1 MAARLTA
8 YLVVGI
14 VAATL
19 IAGLLVGAQ
28 RDDTDGPVDVIVHN
42 AKVYT
47 AGARG
52 TMAEAVAIRGNQ
64 VLRVGSEREVA
75 RLRRPQTTMI
85 DANGGTVLPGFN
97 DAHLH
102 FITGG
107 LSLARIDLAGAE
119 TLDDIQSRI
128 RTWATEHSD
137 APWVLGRGWYYQ
149 PFPGGLPT
157 RQQLDAIVSDR
168 PAQIISYDGHTS
180 WVNTRALRLAGITK
194 RTPNPPQGVIVKDPR
209 TGEPTGVLKEAAM
222 ALVSS
227 HVPTATPADRASA
240 LRAAIVEAQRNGI
253 TSVQNASGNAAD
265 FEIYADARRD
275 GDLGVRVYSALST
288 AGALSETAIAE
299 LDAVAKRYPDDP
311 LFKAGAIKIMLD
323 GVIEAHTGAM
333 LAPYADDDT
342 TTGSPT
348 IEPDDF
354 NRMVRLLD
362 AAGWQVMTHAV
373 GDRAVNMAL
382 TAYEHA
388 VRSNP
393 LPERGRRH
401 RIEHLET
408 VDATDLPRFGALG
421 VIASMQPHLGAPSA
435 SQMDVWFKNIG
446 PERASRGWPYNSISA
461 GAGRLAFGSDWP
473 GVPLNPLLGL
483 HTAVT
488 RTTPE
493 GLPEG
498 GWYPGEKLSLKAAID
513 AYTSGAAWASFDEQR
528 KGSLAAGMLA
538 DLVVLSEDIFEAPAS
553 RLASTRIAV
562 TIFDGRIVYRRNG
575 AQTN

>member
-8 YLVVGI
+8 YVVVGI

-19 IAGLLVGAQ
+19 IAGLIVGAQ

-64 VLRVGSEREVA
+64 ILRVGSEREVT

-85 DANGGTVLPGFN
+85 DARGAAVLPGFN

-107 LSLARIDLAGAE
+107 LNLERIDLTGAA
-119 TLDDIQSRI
+119 TLDDIRSRI
-128 RTWATEHSD
+128 ETWATVHPD

-168 PAQIISYDGHTS
+168 PVHLLSHDGHTS
-180 WVNTRALRLAGITK
+180 WVNSRALRLAGITK
-194 RTPNPPQGVIVKDPR
+194 RTPNPPHGVIVKDPN

-222 ALVSS
+222 TLVTSRL
-227 HVPTATPADRASA
+227 PQATRGDRASA
-240 LRAAIVEAQRNGI
+240 LRAAISEAQRNGI
-253 TSVQNASGNAAD
+253 TSIQNAGGDAED
-265 FEIYADARRD
+265 FALYAEARRE
-275 GDLGVRVYSALST
+275 GDLGVRVYSALSAAVGLT
-288 AGALSETAIAE
+288 EPAIAE
-299 LDAVAKRYPDDP
+299 LQEVAKQYPDDP
-311 LFKAGAIKIMLD
+311 LFKAGAIKINLD
-323 GVIEAHTGAM
+323 GVIDAHTAAM
-333 LAPYADDDT
+333 LEPYADET
-342 TTGSPT
+342 AAGAPT
-348 IEPDDF
+348 MDPDAF
-354 NRMVRLLD
+354 NRIVRLLD
-362 AAGWQVMTHAV
+362 SGGWQVMTHAV

-401 RIEHLET
+401 RIEHVET
-408 VDATDLPRFGALG
+408 VDAADLPRFGALG
-421 VIASMQPHLGAPSA
+421 VIASMQPALGSPSP
-435 SQMDVWFKNIG
+435 SLIDVWFKNVG
-446 PERASRGWPYNSISA
+446 PERASRGWPYHSIAA

-488 RTTPE
+488 RTTPD

-498 GWYPGEKLSLKAAID
+498 GWYPAERLALKAAID

-528 KGSLAAGMLA
+528 KGHLAPGMLA
-538 DLVVLSEDIFEAPAS
+538 DLVVLSEDIFEAPAP
-553 RLASTRIAV
+553 RLASTRVAV
-562 TIFDGRIVYRRNG
+562 TIFDGRIVYRRDG
-575 AQTN
+575 TQTN

>member
-8 YLVVGI
+8 YVVVGI

-19 IAGLLVGAQ
+19 IAGLIVGAQ
-28 RDDTDGPVDVIVHN
+28 RGDTDGPIDVIVHN

-47 AGARG
+47 AGTSG

-64 VLRVGSEREVA
+64 ILRVGSEREVM

-85 DANGGTVLPGFN
+85 DAKGAAVVPGFN

-102 FITGG
+102 FISGG
-107 LSLARIDLAGAE
+107 LSLERIDLVGAE

-128 RTWATEHSD
+128 RTWATGHAD

-168 PAQIISYDGHTS
+168 PAEIISYDGHTS
-180 WVNTRALRLAGITK
+180 WVNTRALRMARITRK
-194 RTPNPPQGVIVKDPR
+194 TPNPPGGVIVKDPK

-227 HVPTATPADRASA
+227 HVPTSTRAERAAA
-240 LRAAIVEAQRNGI
+240 LRSAIGEAQRNGI
-253 TSVQNASGNAAD
+253 TSVQNASATADD
-265 FEIYADARRD
+265 FELYTEARRD
-275 GDLGVRVYSALST
+275 GDLGVRVYSALATS
-288 AGALSETAIAE
+288 GALSAAAIAD

-323 GVIEAHTGAM
+323 GVIEAHTAAM
-333 LAPYADDDT
+333 LAPYANDSASGTPRIDAD
-342 TTGSPT
+342 
-348 IEPDDF
+348 EL

-362 AAGWQVMTHAV
+362 AGGWQVMTHAV

-393 LPERGRRH
+393 LPARGRRH
-401 RIEHLET
+401 RVEHVET
-408 VDATDLPRFGALG
+408 VDSTDIPRFGALG
-421 VIASMQPHLGAPSA
+421 VIASMQPYVGTPSS
-435 SQMDVWFKNIG
+435 SQIDVWFGNVG
-446 PERASRGWPYNSISA
+446 PERASRGWPYNSIA
-461 GAGRLAFGSDWP
+461 ARAGRLAFGSDWP

-493 GLPEG
+493 GLPQD
-498 GWYPGEKLSLKAAID
+498 GWYPGERLALKAAID
-513 AYTSGAAWASFDEQR
+513 AYTFGAAWASFDEQR
-528 KGSLAAGMLA
+528 KGSLAPGMLA

-562 TIFDGRIVYRRNG
+562 TIFDGRVVYRRDG
-575 AQTN
+575 ATTN